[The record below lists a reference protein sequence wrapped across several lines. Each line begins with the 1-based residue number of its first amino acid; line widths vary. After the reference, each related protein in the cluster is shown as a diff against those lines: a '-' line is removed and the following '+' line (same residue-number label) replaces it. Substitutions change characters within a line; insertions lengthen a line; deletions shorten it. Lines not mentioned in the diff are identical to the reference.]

1 MEEKIDAEYL
11 KKLAH
16 QLMFDLSDDEA
27 AALEQEFHTL
37 LKQMSFLDKV
47 NTDGVVSA

>member
-27 AALEQEFHTL
+27 AATAGSAVTHL
-37 LKQMSFLDKV
+37 LTPTTFRP
-47 NTDGVVSA
+47 